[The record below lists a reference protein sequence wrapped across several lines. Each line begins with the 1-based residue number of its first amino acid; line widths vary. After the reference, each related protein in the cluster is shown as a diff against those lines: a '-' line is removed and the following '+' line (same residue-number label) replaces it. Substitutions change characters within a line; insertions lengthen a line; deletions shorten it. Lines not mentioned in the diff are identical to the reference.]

1 MSQETPETTLDF
13 ETEIVAVEEKIA
25 HLEQISKEEY
35 NAINFLIEWLNQDLY
50 IYNAKD
56 IVKEVPND

>member
-1 MSQETPETTLDF
+1 MDK
-13 ETEIVAVEEKIA
+13 EKDYYVIKDEGCGDQ
-25 HLEQISKEEY
+25 LLVRLTQEEY

>member
-1 MSQETPETTLDF
+1 MDK
-13 ETEIVAVEEKIA
+13 EKDYYVIKDEGCNDQ
-25 HLEQISKEEY
+25 LLVRLTQEEY
-35 NAINFLIEWLNQDLY
+35 KAINFLIEWLDQDLY

>member
-1 MSQETPETTLDF
+1 MDKEKQYYL
-13 ETEIVAVEEKIA
+13 IKEEGYG
-25 HLEQISKEEY
+25 EQVLVKLTQEEY

-56 IVKEVPND
+56 IAKEVPND

>member
-1 MSQETPETTLDF
+1 MDK
-13 ETEIVAVEEKIA
+13 EKDYYVIKDEGCNDQ
-25 HLEQISKEEY
+25 LLVRLTQEEY

>member
-1 MSQETPETTLDF
+1 MDK
-13 ETEIVAVEEKIA
+13 EKQYYLIKDEGYG
-25 HLEQISKEEY
+25 EQVLVKLTQEEY

-56 IVKEVPND
+56 IAKEVPND

>member
-1 MSQETPETTLDF
+1 MDK
-13 ETEIVAVEEKIA
+13 EKDYYVIKNEDYDDQ
-25 HLEQISKEEY
+25 LLVRLTQEEY

-56 IVKEVPND
+56 IAKEVPND

>member
-1 MSQETPETTLDF
+1 MDK
-13 ETEIVAVEEKIA
+13 EKDYYVIKDEGCGDQV
-25 HLEQISKEEY
+25 LVRLTQEEY
-35 NAINFLIEWLNQDLY
+35 KAINFLIEWLNQDLY

>member
-1 MSQETPETTLDF
+1 MDK
-13 ETEIVAVEEKIA
+13 EKQYYLIKDEGYGDQV
-25 HLEQISKEEY
+25 LVKLTQEEY

-56 IVKEVPND
+56 IAKEVPND

>member
-1 MSQETPETTLDF
+1 MDK
-13 ETEIVAVEEKIA
+13 EKQYYLIKDEGYGDQV
-25 HLEQISKEEY
+25 LVRLTQEEY

-56 IVKEVPND
+56 IAKEVPND

>member
-1 MSQETPETTLDF
+1 MDK
-13 ETEIVAVEEKIA
+13 EKDYYVIKDEDCPDQ
-25 HLEQISKEEY
+25 LLVRLTQEEY
-35 NAINFLIEWLNQDLY
+35 NAINFLIEWLHQDLY